1 MAVFS
6 TGPSKGLFAKGLDD
20 VIGIGAT
27 ILSNTIQNTGTFI
40 RRIGPAIRRV
50 TSNPNGVVTDYGGS
64 LALDPQNGAVY
75 VNTSVGDVEG
85 AGWTAL
91 GLSVGAPTNA
101 TYLTLTPDGTLTQER
116 IFTPTAGRLVG
127 TDGGA
132 GLPYT
137 LDLAVSGVG
146 AGAFTNASVTVDAYG
161 RVTAAASGAAP
172 VTSVAVDAGELT
184 NTGTPTAAQLGLATT
199 TVIPGAYSNA
209 NITVDAFGR
218 LTAAATGS
226 SALASLLKMGNVV
239 VVDQING
246 NDATGTLNGL
256 PFQTVNAAVTYM
268 GTLVL
273 PAGGV
278 TCWIL
283 PGTYI
288 LTAGITIP
296 NTCSVRG
303 LSVQT
308 TRLNWAASV
317 PGGTATLLTMGD
329 NTRLEDLTLTLSS
342 TDATTNLVGVSLP
355 GTSADTAK
363 MRTMVLN
370 VNNAGVATGS
380 TTNVYGIWDTGV
392 GPLLPYDFA
401 LNFTRGCTVNVYSN
415 GAGIKRAI
423 LVSGPN
429 TLSLRDTNFY
439 VAAPTD
445 PLSTGSYVGAECNNN
460 LGQAAFRSCSISG
473 PSTTGGYTGS
483 DALQT
488 LPVARD
494 TYGIVIGPGT
504 DLIHRTTQGTP
515 FALTTT
521 PAILTYSINATL
533 LGAPRYLWPGVLPTG
548 GDSTEVF
555 FRFDRIVLLQG
566 MSINM
571 RTPPG
576 AGNSVV
582 FTIRK
587 SATGIPGSGVATTM
601 TVTVSGLNTTGVNLT
616 DAVTIGAGEYIS
628 LRADRSAVG
637 ASDISVQLD
646 LY

>member
-6 TGPSKGLFAKGLDD
+6 TGSSKGVFAKGLDD

-27 ILSNTIQNTGTFI
+27 IISNTIQNTGTFV
-40 RRIGPAIRRV
+40 RRIDPAIRRV
-50 TSNPNGVVTDYGGS
+50 MSNPNGTVTDYGGS
-64 LALDPQNGAVY
+64 IAMDPQNGAAY
-75 VNTSVGDVEG
+75 INTSVGNVEG
-85 AGWTAL
+85 STWVAVGSST
-91 GLSVGAPTNA
+91 GAPTNA
-101 TYLTLTPDGTLTQER
+101 TYLTLSADGTLTQER

-127 TDGGA
+127 TDGGS

-137 LDLAVSGVG
+137 LDLAVSGVA
-146 AGAFTNASVTVDAYG
+146 AGAYTNASVTVDTYG
-161 RVTAAASGAAP
+161 RVTAAASGTAP
-172 VTSVAVDAGELT
+172 VTSVTVDAGELT

-199 TVIPGAYSNA
+199 AVVAGAYTSA
-209 NITVDAFGR
+209 NITVDGFGR
-218 LTAAATGS
+218 LTAAS
-226 SALASLLKMGNVV
+226 SGAVAAALLKMGNTV

-246 NDATGTLNGL
+246 NDATGTVNGL
-256 PFQTVNAAVTYM
+256 PFQTVNAAMTYLAA
-268 GTLVL
+268 LVL

-278 TCWIL
+278 TVWIL
-283 PGTYI
+283 PGSYA
-288 LTAGITIP
+288 LTSGITIP
-296 NTCSVRG
+296 ATCSLRG
-303 LSVQT
+303 LSTQT

-317 PGGTATLLTMGD
+317 PGGTATLLTMSD

-342 TDATTNLVGVSLP
+342 TNATTNLLGVSLP

-363 MRTMVLN
+363 LRTMVLN

-380 TTNVYGIWDTGV
+380 TTNVYGIRDGGA

-415 GAGIKRAI
+415 GGGNKRAI
-423 LVSGPN
+423 LVDGAN

-473 PSTTGGYTGS
+473 PTTAGGYTGS
-483 DALQT
+483 DVLQT
-488 LPVARD
+488 LPVTRD
-494 TYGIVIGPGT
+494 TYGISIGPGT
-504 DLIHRTTQGTP
+504 DLIHRTSGGKP

-521 PAILTYSINATL
+521 PAILAYSINATL
-533 LGAPRYLWPGVLPTG
+533 QAAPRYFWPGVLPTG

-576 AGNSVV
+576 VGNNVV

-587 SATGIPGSGVATTM
+587 SATGVPGSGIATTM
-601 TVTVSGLNTTGVNLT
+601 TITISDLATAGVNLT
-616 DAVTIGAGEYIS
+616 DAVTVGAGEYIS

-637 ASDISVQLD
+637 AADISVQLD